1 MCVILEQLKNVGP
14 VSRAKQEFRSIF
26 GASHM
31 VSMIFKP
38 SNTRI
43 FVSAIDKLASNIKN
57 ENKARQNKIFARE
70 NFNMQGLYY

>member
-1 MCVILEQLKNVGP
+1 
-14 VSRAKQEFRSIF
+14 
-26 GASHM
+26 M